1 MRSLE
6 EEDTRSTSSRVI
18 LESVRSRVSMQRSS
32 SSSKDT
38 LISIKAKKAVLQER
52 LKFTDAI
59 KEQEKVLDKLELEQE
74 LSETMAEDAIY
85 EAELTEESLIPPLP
99 QLPRDSCATLN
110 RFLDSK
116 QPVNYI
122 NNDHALC
129 SSHR

>member
-1 MRSLE
+1 M
-6 EEDTRSTSSRVI
+6 
-18 LESVRSRVSMQRSS
+18 
-32 SSSKDT
+32 
-38 LISIKAKKAVLQER
+38 ISIKAKKAVLQER

-116 QPVNYI
+116 QPDNHI